1 MEDLPLEQI
10 QMRQDLK
17 GRHNSEF
24 YLATNVAVIRWASK
38 EGDNEKI

>member
-17 GRHNSEF
+17 GRHDSEF
-24 YLATNVAVIRWASK
+24 YLVTNVGIIRRTSK